1 MDRILSEFNCVLKK
15 VENLLLVNM
24 TISSIMFLQK
34 QWIDAEVLNY
44 SERLQNLGFKVEARE
59 HHQQC
64 HFHQKLS
71 WSVDETMKWSNKAL
85 HRTSIPL
92 FYIAAGELSR

>member
-44 SERLQNLGFKVEARE
+44 SERLQNRGFKVEARE
-59 HHQQC
+59 YYQQML
-64 HFHQKLS
+64 F
-71 WSVDETMKWSNKAL
+71 
-85 HRTSIPL
+85 PL
-92 FYIAAGELSR
+92 EVSLPVNEATK